1 MCHTSLPGSHRML
14 VVMDTRVI
22 SCYVLYI
29 LVAIATADCPENC
42 MCPNSEQL
50 SCVGAGLTSFP
61 HGLATKTLTTVDLT
75 DNDIALITIESLL
88 AIRDVV
94 NLKLTDN
101 NVDTIEDGSFHVT
114 QSLQT
119 LDLAGNSLSSVHQ
132 GTFSG
137 AQSLLNLDLSNNL
150 LTQIDGAFAS
160 MAQLTR
166 LDVRDNRITRLTQFT
181 FRDLSS
187 LRYLLLSGNQIT
199 HIDKRTFKN
208 LSKLMYLV
216 LKGNPLGNADNIEF
230 NSQFLSYI
238 DLSETGLRYV
248 PRGLPNSVRYLQ
260 LRRNN
265 MSVIN
270 VRDLSECP
278 YVSILVLDENGI
290 TFIEDGTFQPM
301 IYLQQLWLNGN
312 KLTKIPFP
320 LPASLQRLLMDANHL
335 GAISNVFPPIN
346 SKLNTLSFMGN
357 NLTYISPDSFYKLSD
372 LTSLDLSNNK
382 IHSIYSDTFLNSTK
396 LKTLH
401 ISKNPINYLYSRCF
415 HGLYDLRTLTL
426 AYIPSNT
433 TVHKNVFQSLTHLKG
448 LDTDASPNVIF
459 SILNSETLL
468 NSLRSVEDLSMQ
480 SSELSHLRSDFPEF
494 FPNLQKLHLSSGRWH
509 CDMSM
514 LWLKEWLETTSV
526 EVVDADSISCFTPR
540 NLHGKSLLSLEEDD
554 FIPTTSTVSTT
565 QLRTF
570 PPAPQPTSSSLVKGQ
585 KQGHG
590 VTSGDFYF
598 EDARTS
604 LPPPPWWD
612 GSGYNPPDD
621 SDEDDG
627 DLIDTILGNNDKFAS
642 NEESAIDN
650 AQKATTADPL
660 EDLIEDFWGTT
671 KPPKHRHGNRHH
683 GYKNTVKDGSNDIDI
698 ETIYI
703 STLPNVRATKSPNS
717 QLASKPPNGND
728 YNKKYGPKSLLVIIA
743 TTVSAILF
751 VAVLIT
757 AVVFACKRKR
767 KKDVYQNAIK
777 YQQKNDVLYFM
788 PNGMTQLD
796 CSGSDSLPTTTSREK
811 MSLVPGRDINHE
823 GPLRIY
829 KWEDF

>member
-1 MCHTSLPGSHRML
+1 MAT
-14 VVMDTRVI
+14 MDTKVI
-22 SCYVLYI
+22 GCYVLCI
-29 LVAIATADCPENC
+29 LVAIATADCPEDC

-50 SCVGAGLTSFP
+50 SCVGSGLTAFP
-61 HGLATKTLTTVDLT
+61 QGLASMPLTSVDLT
-75 DNDIALITIESLL
+75 DNDITLITIESLL

-101 NVDTIEDGSFHVT
+101 DIETIEDGALHVT
-114 QSLQT
+114 PDLQT

-137 AQSLLNLDLSNNL
+137 GQSLLTLDVSNNL
-150 LTQIDGAFAS
+150 LDQIDGAFAS
-160 MAQLTR
+160 MSQLTR

-181 FRDLSS
+181 FRDLTS
-187 LRYLLLSGNQIT
+187 LRYLLLSGNQIS

-270 VRDLSECP
+270 IRDLRECP

-290 TFIEDGTFQPM
+290 TYIEDGTFEPM

-335 GAISNVFPPIN
+335 GAISNVFPPMN

-357 NLTYISPDSFYKLSD
+357 NITYISPDSFYKLSD
-372 LTSLDLSNNK
+372 LTSLDFSNNK
-382 IHSIYSDTFLNSTK
+382 IQSIYSDTFLNSTK

-401 ISKNPINYLYSRCF
+401 LSKNPIKYLYSRSL

-426 AYIPSNT
+426 AYISTNT
-433 TVHKNVFQSLTHLKG
+433 TVHKNSFQSLTQLKG
-448 LDTDASPNVIF
+448 LDIDASPSVIA

-468 NSLRSVEDLSMQ
+468 KSLKSVEDLSIQ
-480 SSELSHLRSDFPEF
+480 SSELSHLRSDFPTF

-514 LWLKEWLETTSV
+514 LWLKQWLESTSV
-526 EVVDADSISCFTPR
+526 EVADVDSIACFTPR
-540 NLHGKSLLSLEEDD
+540 NLHGKSVLSLDDDD
-554 FIPTTSTVSTT
+554 FVPTTSTISTT

-585 KQGHG
+585 GQNRGQG
-590 VTSGDFYF
+590 VTKQDFHF
-598 EDARTS
+598 EGTT
-604 LPPPPWWD
+604 LPPPAWWD
-612 GSGYNPPDD
+612 GSGFNPPDD

-627 DLIDTILGNNDKFAS
+627 ELLETILGNNNKFTS

-650 AQKATTADPL
+650 AQPETSSETW
-660 EDLIEDFWGTT
+660 DLLEDFWGTT
-671 KPPKHRHGNRHH
+671 RRPAKHRHGNRHGH
-683 GYKNTVKDGSNDIDI
+683 HSNSNNNNEGVKYGSNDIDI

-703 STLPNVRATKSPNS
+703 STLPNVRATKTPNS
-717 QLASKPPNGND
+717 QLASKPPNGKD
-728 YNKKYGPKSLLVIIA
+728 YKKYGPKSLLVIIA
-743 TTVSAILF
+743 TTVSTILF
-751 VAVLIT
+751 IAVLIT
-757 AVVFACKRKR
+757 AIVFACKRKR
-767 KKDVYQNAIK
+767 KKEVYHNAIK

-788 PNGMTQLD
+788 PNGMTQLE
-796 CSGSDSLPTTTSREK
+796 CSGSDSVPTTTSREK
-811 MSLVPGRDINHE
+811 MALVPGRDINHE

>member
-1 MCHTSLPGSHRML
+1 ML
-14 VVMDTRVI
+14 LTMDARVI
-22 SCYVLYI
+22 GCYVLCI
-29 LVAIATADCPENC
+29 LVSLATADCPEDC
-42 MCPNSEQL
+42 MCPNSEQVL
-50 SCVGAGLTSFP
+50 CVGARLTTLP
-61 HGLATKTLTTVDLT
+61 QGLASMSLTTVDLT
-75 DNDIALITIESLL
+75 DNDITLITIESLL
-88 AIRDVV
+88 AIREVV

-101 NVDTIEDGSFHVT
+101 DIDTIEDGSFHIT

-119 LDLAGNSLSSVHQ
+119 LDLGGNSLRSVHQ

-137 AQSLLNLDLSNNL
+137 AQRLLHLDISNNL
-150 LTQIDGAFAS
+150 LAQIDGAFAGMS
-160 MAQLTR
+160 QLTR
-166 LDVRDNRITRLTQFT
+166 LDVKDNRITRLTQFT
-181 FRDLSS
+181 FRDLAS

-199 HIDKRTFKN
+199 QIDKRTFKN

-238 DLSETGLRYV
+238 DLSETRLRYV

-290 TFIEDGTFQPM
+290 TFIEDGTFEPM

-312 KLTKIPFP
+312 KLTKIPYP
-320 LPASLQRLLMDANHL
+320 LPVSLQRLLMDANHL
-335 GAISNVFPPIN
+335 GAISNVFPPLN

-357 NLTYISPDSFYKLSD
+357 NITYISPDSFYMLSD

-382 IHSIYSDTFLNSTK
+382 IHSIYSDTFLNSTN

-401 ISKNPINYLYSRCF
+401 LSKNPIKYLYSRCL

-426 AYIPSNT
+426 AYISSNT
-433 TVHKNVFQSLTHLKG
+433 TVHKNSFQSLTQLKG
-448 LDTDASPNVIF
+448 LDIDASPSVIF
-459 SILNSETLL
+459 NILNSVTLL
-468 NSLRSVEDLSMQ
+468 NSLKSVEDLSLQ

-494 FPNLQKLHLSSGRWH
+494 FPNLQKLYLSSGRWH

-514 LWLKEWLETTSV
+514 LWLKEWLEGTPV
-526 EVVDADSISCFTPR
+526 EVADADNIACFTPR
-540 NLHGKSLLSLEEDD
+540 SLHGMSLLSLDDDD
-554 FIPTTSTVSTT
+554 FVPTTSTVSTT

-570 PPAPQPTSSSLVKGQ
+570 PPAPLPTSSSIIKSQGQ
-585 KQGHG
+585 
-590 VTSGDFYF
+590 SGLGITPHIRTDKDF
-598 EDARTS
+598 RTT
-604 LPPPPWWD
+604 LPPPAWWD
-612 GSGYNPPDD
+612 GSGFNPPDD

-627 DLIDTILGNNDKFAS
+627 YLLETIFGNNDKFTS
-642 NEESAIDN
+642 NKDSAIDS
-650 AQKATTADPL
+650 AAGGGQQEETSTTERP
-660 EDLIEDFWGTT
+660 T
-671 KPPKHRHGNRHH
+671 KHRHGNRRGHH
-683 GYKNTVKDGSNDIDI
+683 ANKNNGVKYETNDIDI

-717 QLASKPPNGND
+717 QLASQPPNGSD
-728 YNKKYGPKSLLVIIA
+728 YTKYGSKSLLVIIA
-743 TTVSAILF
+743 TSVSTILL

-757 AVVFACKRKR
+757 AVVFACKRRR
-767 KKDVYQNAIK
+767 KKEVYHNAIK

-788 PNGMTQLD
+788 PNGMTQLE
-796 CSGSDSLPTTTSREK
+796 CNGSDSVPTTTSREK
-811 MSLVPGRDINHE
+811 MALVPGRDINHE

>member
-1 MCHTSLPGSHRML
+1 
-14 VVMDTRVI
+14 MDTRVI
-22 SCYVLYI
+22 GCYILCI
-29 LVAIATADCPENC
+29 LVATATADCPEDC

-50 SCVGAGLTSFP
+50 SCVGSGLTSLP
-61 HGLATKTLTTVDLT
+61 QGLATMSLTTVDLT
-75 DNDIALITIESLL
+75 DNDITVITIESLL
-88 AIRDVV
+88 SIREVV
-94 NLKLTDN
+94 NLKLTN
-101 NVDTIEDGSFHVT
+101 NNIDTIEDGSFHVT

-119 LDLAGNSLSSVHQ
+119 LDMGGNSLKSVHQ

-137 AQSLLNLDLSNNL
+137 AQSLLHLDVSNNL
-150 LTQIDGAFAS
+150 LNQIDGAFAGMS
-160 MAQLTR
+160 QLTR

-181 FRDLSS
+181 FRDLVS

-199 HIDKRTFKN
+199 RIDKRTFKN

-290 TFIEDGTFQPM
+290 TFIEDGTFEPM

-320 LPASLQRLLMDANHL
+320 LPTSLQRLLMDANHL

-346 SKLNTLSFMGN
+346 SKMNTLSFMGN
-357 NLTYISPDSFYKLSD
+357 NITYISPDSFYLLSD

-401 ISKNPINYLYSRCF
+401 LSKNPIKYLYSRCL

-426 AYIPSNT
+426 AYISSNT
-433 TVHKNVFQSLTHLKG
+433 TVHKNAFQSLTQLKG
-448 LDTDASPNVIF
+448 LDIDASPSIIS
-459 SILNSETLL
+459 SILNSQTLL
-468 NSLRSVEDLSMQ
+468 RSLKSLEDFSMQ
-480 SSELSHLRSDFPEF
+480 SSELSHLRSDFPQF

-514 LWLKEWLETTSV
+514 LWLKEWLETTAIDV
-526 EVVDADSISCFTPR
+526 AEVDSIACFTPR
-540 NLHGKSLLSLEEDD
+540 NLHGRSLLSLDDDD

-585 KQGHG
+585 GI
-590 VTSGDFYF
+590 TSQDFHF
-598 EDARTS
+598 EDGRTT
-604 LPPPPWWD
+604 LPPPAWWD
-612 GSGYNPPDD
+612 GSGFNPPDD

-627 DLIDTILGNNDKFAS
+627 DLIDTILGNKDKFTS

-650 AQKATTADPL
+650 AQRETSSSEPW
-660 EDLIEDFWGTT
+660 DLIEDFWGTT
-671 KPPKHRHGNRHH
+671 RRPKHRHGNRHNGH
-683 GYKNTVKDGSNDIDI
+683 HNNNGVKYETNDIDI

-703 STLPNVRATKSPNS
+703 STLPNLRATKSPNS

-728 YNKKYGPKSLLVIIA
+728 YKKYGPKSLLVIIA
-743 TTVSAILF
+743 TTVSTILF

-757 AVVFACKRKR
+757 AIVFACKRKR
-767 KKDVYQNAIK
+767 RKEVYHNAIK
-777 YQQKNDVLYFM
+777 YEQKNDVLYFM

-796 CSGSDSLPTTTSREK
+796 CSGSDSVPTTTSREK
-811 MSLVPGRDINHE
+811 MALVPGRDINHE

>member
-1 MCHTSLPGSHRML
+1 
-14 VVMDTRVI
+14 MDSTVI
-22 SCYVLYI
+22 GCYVLCA
-29 LVAIATADCPENC
+29 LVVVATADCPDDC

-50 SCVGAGLTSFP
+50 SCVGSGLTAFP
-61 HGLATKTLTTVDLT
+61 QGLANMPLTTIDLT
-75 DNDIALITIESLL
+75 NNNIALITIKSLL

-101 NVDTIEDGSFHVT
+101 DVETIEDGSFHVT
-114 QSLQT
+114 GSLQT
-119 LDLAGNSLSSVHQ
+119 LDLAGNSLSAVHQ
-132 GTFSG
+132 GTFGG
-137 AQSLLNLDLSNNL
+137 AQNLLHLDLSNNL
-150 LTQIDGAFAS
+150 LDQVDGAFAG

-166 LDVRDNRITRLTQFT
+166 LDIRDNRITRLTQFT
-181 FRDLSS
+181 FRDLTS
-187 LRYLLLSGNQIT
+187 LRYLLLSGNLISR
-199 HIDKRTFKN
+199 IDKRTFKN

-270 VRDLSECP
+270 IRDLSECP

-290 TFIEDGTFQPM
+290 TAIEDGTFEPM

-312 KLTKIPFP
+312 KLTKMPFP

-335 GAISNVFPPIN
+335 GAVSNVFPPFN

-357 NLTYISPDSFYKLSD
+357 NITYISPDSFTMLSE

-401 ISKNPINYLYSRCF
+401 LSKNPINYLYSRCF
-415 HGLYDLRTLTL
+415 HGLNDLRTLTL
-426 AYIPSNT
+426 AYISSNT
-433 TVHKNVFQSLTHLKG
+433 TVHKNAFQSLTELKG
-448 LDTDASPNVIF
+448 LDIDASPSVI
-459 SILNSETLL
+459 SSVVNSDKLL
-468 NSLRSVEDLSMQ
+468 RSLRSVQDLSLQ
-480 SSELSHLRSDFPEF
+480 SSELSHLRSDFPDF

-514 LWLKEWLETTSV
+514 LWLKTWLETTPV
-526 EVVDADSISCFTPR
+526 EVADSGKITCFTPR
-540 NLHGKSLLSLEEDD
+540 ALHGKPLLSLDEDD
-554 FIPTTSTVSTT
+554 FVPTTSTVSTT

-570 PPAPQPTSSSLVKGQ
+570 PPVPQPTSSSLLRGQ
-585 KQGHG
+585 DAGRGAEHG
-590 VTSGDFYF
+590 VTPQMHGGWEEE
-598 EDARTS
+598 EDADPRTT
-604 LPPPPWWD
+604 LPPPGGWWPD
-612 GSGYNPPDD
+612 ASGYRPPEDY
-621 SDEDDG
+621 DEDEE
-627 DLIDTILGNNDKFAS
+627 LIDSILGNEKFTS
-642 NEESAIDN
+642 EEDGTRRN
-650 AQKATTADPL
+650 RHRTNADPWEDL
-660 EDLIEDFWGTT
+660 EDPFGATPT
-671 KPPKHRHGNRHH
+671 PRRPSKHRHGH
-683 GYKNTVKDGSNDIDI
+683 GTHQNNHDEVKYDTHDIDI
-698 ETIYI
+698 EPIPPILI
-703 STLPNVRATKSPNS
+703 STPFSGPTKSPNS
-717 QLASKPPNGND
+717 QLASKPPNGKD
-728 YNKKYGPKSLLVIIA
+728 YKKYGPKSLLVIIA
-743 TTVSAILF
+743 TTVSTILF

-757 AVVFACKRKR
+757 AIVFACKRRR
-767 KKDVYQNAIK
+767 KKEVYHNAIK

-788 PNGMTQLD
+788 PNGMTPD
-796 CSGSDSLPTTTSREK
+796 CNGSDSVPTTTSREK